1 MPRHAP
7 ELECSIEDRASLVA
21 ITKSRTAEARA
32 VERARINLACLE
44 GKEIQQVARDL
55 RVSVPSVSKWRRR
68 FSLWG
73 LRGLRDRSRPGKPVK
88 YDTAFRNRV
97 LALLEEAPPP
107 GLSHWDGP
115 AVAEKLNSSVH
126 AVGRVLRREGI
137 YLQRRRSWCVSTN
150 KEFAAK
156 AADVV
161 GLYLNPPLNALVLS
175 VDEKPSI
182 QAIER
187 ASGYVETDSG
197 KVVRAM
203 KSTYKRHG
211 TLNLFAALEV
221 GTGQVHT
228 KFTENKKREDF
239 RAFLD
244 DVLADQAQDK
254 EIHLILDNY
263 SPHKGNA
270 DWLAKFEG
278 RVQFHFTPTSASWL
292 NQIEIVFSLLQRKA
306 LNGGS
311 FKSKDQLREAIEAFF
326 RRHNERA
333 KPFRWRKREA
343 SVAVAEGK
351 ANSFKRRSG
360 KLRASGRL
368 CGSNPHELVPVACS
382 GKRAKRRQVSRP
394 IFNGRDLSGSHIS
407 KTNHHGTTP
416 DWRVENG

>member
-32 VERARINLACLE
+32 VERARIILACLE
-44 GKEIQQVARDL
+44 GKEIQQVAREL
-55 RVSVPSVSKWRRR
+55 KVSIPSVSKWRRR

-73 LRGLRDRSRPGKPVK
+73 LRGLGDQSRSGKPVR

-97 LALLEEAPPP
+97 LALLEEPPPP
-107 GLSHWDGP
+107 GMSHWDGP
-115 AVAEKLNSSVH
+115 AVAEKLGASVH
-126 AVGRVLRREGI
+126 AVWRVLRREGI
-137 YLQRRRSWCVSTN
+137 YLQRRRSWCVSTD

-228 KFTENKKREDF
+228 KFTEHKKRQDF
-239 RAFLD
+239 RSFLD
-244 DVLADQAQDK
+244 DVLADQPQDK
-254 EIHLILDNY
+254 EIHVIVDNY
-263 SPHKGNA
+263 CTHKRN
-270 DWLAKFEG
+270 DEWLLKFEG
-278 RVQFHFTPTSASWL
+278 RVHFHFTPTSASWL
-292 NQIEIVFSLLQRKA
+292 NQIEIVFSLLQHKTLSGA
-306 LNGGS
+306 S
-311 FKSKDQLREAIEAFF
+311 FKSKDELREAIEAFIQK
-326 RRHNERA
+326 HNEHA
-333 KPFRWRKREA
+333 KPFRWRKREVKV
-343 SVAVAEGK
+343 SQ
-351 ANSFKRRSG
+351 
-360 KLRASGRL
+360 LRNTIVNL
-368 CGSNPHELVPVACS
+368 CN
-382 GKRAKRRQVSRP
+382 
-394 IFNGRDLSGSHIS
+394 
-407 KTNHHGTTP
+407 
-416 DWRVENG
+416 